1 LYVHN
6 LKSDRE
12 SIAKLVRSFWERLRK
27 RGVEGSEGRELYQ
40 LLLAPGGDELR
51 GVSSL
56 GIVPDGSLW
65 LLPFAALRGPDDHYL
80 VESRAIYYAPSLTAL
95 ALMDRTAKRRHAA
108 FEARM
113 RGGAPAFL
121 LVGDPYFGASHRAAL
136 PLQGDFSELP
146 ETAAEVRGIAG
157 LPGVRADVLLGP
169 DATEATVKQECSRYP
184 VIHFATHGFY
194 DSTNPMYSGILFS
207 QTGDSK
213 EDGFWEA
220 REIAQ
225 QTLNT
230 DLVVVSAC
238 DTARGEIFAGEGVIG
253 LSWAFFAAGTPTS
266 LLTTWQV
273 NDQSTSQ
280 MMRELY
286 RQWGIGDGGR
296 FHTDK
301 AVALQRSQKWMLS
314 QKRYSDPYYWAP
326 FVLIGTPR

>member
-1 LYVHN
+1 
-6 LKSDRE
+6 
-12 SIAKLVRSFWERLRK
+12 
-27 RGVEGSEGRELYQ
+27 
-40 LLLAPGGDELR
+40 
-51 GVSSL
+51 
-56 GIVPDGSLW
+56 VPDGSLW

-280 MMRELY
+280 MMREFY